1 MLTHGAVQSNHV
13 RQTAA
18 AAAFTGLA
26 CEAILEERVPDAPA
40 AWAQED
46 AITDTVRHIGVAVDS
61 RCSGLTVLAVAI
73 PQSDGSA
80 TWQVGSPGRSCT

>member
-1 MLTHGAVQSNHV
+1 MAEPPMP
-13 RQTAA
+13 TATRLNA
-18 AAAFTGLA
+18 
-26 CEAILEERVPDAPA
+26 A

-73 PQSDGSA
+73 PQSEKSR
-80 TWQVGSPGRSCT
+80 SGRGTVVR